1 MLGLTTNNSTAISG
15 LTWKLG
21 TLEKSEK
28 FSSLVLLSP
37 PKDVDL
43 AENLPEQ
50 KEGSWKPCQ

>member
-1 MLGLTTNNSTAISG
+1 MIKNYNHNDSPA

-50 KEGSWKPCQ
+50 KDGSW